1 MADDLYA
8 TLGVARDATAA
19 QIRSAYRK
27 LAKKHHPDLNPG
39 DTAAEAR
46 FKGISAANEIL
57 SDPDKRAQHDRGEI
71 DASGSPRQE
80 RPTWSEHAAGPAG
93 RKYRHAQPEDEA
105 DFGDIFADIFS
116 REPGAGRGGP
126 RRGRDQAY
134 ALAVPLLDAVA
145 GASRRI
151 TLPDGRSLDV
161 QIPPGTDDGQV
172 LRLKGQGGP
181 GREGAPAGDA
191 LIEIA
196 VQPHR
201 LFRRDGDDIEIDVPV
216 TLDEAVL
223 GGKITVPTPTGA
235 VKMAVPPQSD
245 TGTRLRLRGRGVP
258 AHAGRPAG
266 DQYVVLRVVLDR
278 HDTALRDFLRERPP
292 RAGFD
297 PRHDLL
303 EPQ

>member
-8 TLGVARDATAA
+8 ALGVARDATAA

-39 DTAAEAR
+39 DKAAEER
-46 FKGISAANEIL
+46 FKAISAANEIL
-57 SDPDKRAQHDRGEI
+57 SDPDKRGQYDRGEI
-71 DASGSPRQE
+71 DASGAPRQ
-80 RPTWSEHAAGPAG
+80 PAPSWSEHAAGPAG
-93 RKYRHAQPEDEA
+93 RKYRHAATPDEA
-105 DFGDIFADIFS
+105 DFGDVFADLFG
-116 REPGAGRGGP
+116 REPPPGP
-126 RRGRDQAY
+126 RRGRDQVY
-134 ALAVPLLDAVA
+134 VLAVAFLDAVA

-151 TLPDGRSLDV
+151 SLPDGRGLDV
-161 QIPPGTDDGQV
+161 QIPPGTEDGQI

-181 GREGAPAGDA
+181 GREGGPAGDA

-201 LFRRDGDDIEIDVPV
+201 NFRRDGDDIEIEVPV

-223 GGKITVPTPTGA
+223 GGRITVPTPTGA
-235 VKMAVPPQSD
+235 VKMSVPPRSD

-266 DQYVVLRVVLDR
+266 DQYVVLRVALDP
-278 HDTALRDFLRERPP
+278 HDAALADFLRGRAP

-297 PRHDLL
+297 PRHELL
-303 EPQ
+303 EDA